1 MSGNALQSLDAWF
14 LKKIERHFT
23 DDFGRQVA
31 DTIVANTKGV
41 DESVR
46 LLLAA
51 KLPSAFSRAAQIESA
66 RTFFQKSFPSW
77 KPLKQLLVT
86 LKDHIDEPSML
97 DGIKLMVDA
106 IEKGERFVAAIE
118 ARAQQIA
125 PRRLDD
131 NEIESILTAFF
142 GGAKGYSDWMQ
153 SLLDAGIIG
162 LDQTKE
168 AMMIEMLKGL
178 RAGVPMIVEEMF
190 RKDS

>member
-1 MSGNALQSLDAWF
+1 
-14 LKKIERHFT
+14 
-23 DDFGRQVA
+23 
-31 DTIVANTKGV
+31 
-41 DESVR
+41 
-46 LLLAA
+46 
-51 KLPSAFSRAAQIESA
+51 
-66 RTFFQKSFPSW
+66 
-77 KPLKQLLVT
+77 
-86 LKDHIDEPSML
+86 ML